1 MGYWHSLVAKG
12 EQGNNHHET
21 FSQMQFNK
29 EKPDLI
35 MASKNYE
42 FIQFNNN
49 NN

>member
-1 MGYWHSLVAKG
+1 MRYWHSLVDKG

-21 FSQMQFNK
+21 LSQMQLNK

-35 MASKNYE
+35 MAYKNDE

-49 NN
+49 SN